1 MTCVCDTLI
10 TAKLMLIL
18 MQLIVCHLNLCC
30 NADHDD
36 DADYSDNSDASDT
49 QPMLML
55 KPSLLCCDADHND
68 Q

>member
-30 NADHDD
+30 DADHDD
-36 DADYSDNSDASDT
+36 AADHSDNSDASDT

-55 KPSLLCCDADHND
+55 
-68 Q
+68 